1 MEHRY
6 RDLTGLA
13 SSDVEWI
20 VVRRLGKMYKFMDM
34 FLLRVYCA
42 PMTLALEVT
51 QKVMPT
57 AETRSRLSQIVANFR
72 DQGAAAGVV
81 VFGSHRK
88 SEAVIVPIEIFDA
101 LSDQIGELVADARLA
116 ERLGAPD
123 DGLRLS
129 TEQVAANLGIEL
141 S

>member
-1 MEHRY
+1 
-6 RDLTGLA
+6 
-13 SSDVEWI
+13 
-20 VVRRLGKMYKFMDM
+20 
-34 FLLRVYCA
+34 
-42 PMTLALEVT
+42 MTLTVGTT

-72 DQGAAAGVV
+72 DRGAAAGVV

-101 LSDQIGELVADARLA
+101 LSEQIGQLVADARLV

-123 DGLRLS
+123 DGVRL
-129 TEQVAANLGIEL
+129 TTDQVAANLGIEL
-141 S
+141 D